1 MDNNE
6 RPLHPLANSGLVPAP
21 IHASDD
27 ITPVRICVLARSEPD
42 PAAGWYVLLREVPGS
57 RVYLGAVCDAEA
69 RIQEWVEIWVQT
81 IEFHDLAF
89 SSYQERLTNHTFD
102 QRWRSEYELSLANRP
117 AGTSARMM
125 RCSTP
130 SACPLTRPRRSG
142 ICISRTPPGQRPFWQ
157 PRRMLL

>member
-6 RPLHPLANSGLVPAP
+6 RPLHPLATSGLLLAP

-27 ITPVRICVLARSEPD
+27 SAPLRICVLARSEPD
-42 PAAGWYVLLREVPGS
+42 SAAGWYVLLRELPGS

-89 SSYQERLTNHTFD
+89 SSYQERLTNHT
-102 QRWRSEYELSLANRP
+102 RSEEHTSELQSLR
-117 AGTSARMM
+117 
-125 RCSTP
+125 
-130 SACPLTRPRRSG
+130 
-142 ICISRTPPGQRPFWQ
+142 
-157 PRRMLL
+157 